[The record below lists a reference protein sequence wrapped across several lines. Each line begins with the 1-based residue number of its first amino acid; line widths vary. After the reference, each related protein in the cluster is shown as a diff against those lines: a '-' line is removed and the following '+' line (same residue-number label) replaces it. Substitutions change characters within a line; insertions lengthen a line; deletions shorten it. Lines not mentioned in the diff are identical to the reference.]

1 MTGYADLNPHGP
13 RLRKVVA
20 NILTDAGWLHGT
32 FHVPERQTLMDYFG
46 TGVPLLK
53 TTRVR
58 YPGVQELVPFIALR
72 RDAITLLDPTIDD
85 DMVESAGIGGR
96 TTPHRVSAYLM
107 GGLLHGNLDVLVN
120 VRLSDFLRQQT
131 GLLVLRDCALA
142 PYGEPPDGPKAR
154 RMKVVLLNMARAL
167 GMGEQEK
174 PA

>member
-20 NILTDAGWLHGT
+20 GILMDIGWLHGT
-32 FHVPERQTLMDYFG
+32 FHVPERQTLIDYFA

-58 YPGVQELVPFIALR
+58 FPGINDLVPFIALR
-72 RDAITLLDPTIDD
+72 REAITLIDPTIDD
-85 DMVESAGIGGR
+85 DMVESAGSGGR
-96 TTPHRVSAYLM
+96 TTPHRVSCYLTT
-107 GGLLHGNLDVLVN
+107 GLLHGSLEVLVN

-131 GLLVLRDCALA
+131 GMLVIRDCLVV
-142 PYGEPPDGPKAR
+142 PYGEPVESPKAR
-154 RMKVVLLNMARAL
+154 RMRVTLLNMGRAL
-167 GMGEQEK
+167 GVGEPDK